1 MAPAAAA
8 IPLSSSTSTSAPSSS
23 KSIAD
28 LTTRLASAKGDVPP
42 PLIGASTTLV
52 DNRVY
57 VFGGRLTA
65 SAHVHSQ
72 LYVLDLSNGVWTHV
86 VPKHQQQKQPA
97 ARYFHSATAINN
109 HCIVFFGGLTIS
121 VSNGGELRS
130 LGDLFIL
137 HISDDSE
144 QLHWEFPTL
153 TNDITIAP
161 HPRHSHLAMTANHD
175 NHLVILGGQDVNSG
189 YIDEINVYDCR
200 KKTWYPRIATQSH
213 YTSYETAAAALLP
226 VSASAS
232 AAMGSPNF
240 LKVFSGSHHSGQ
252 QDDTTEDGGGGETQ
266 QQRQTWGMTTTLFA
280 YSNENIHGVHRRL
293 HRITVSASGHVESI
307 TDHTSALST
316 SRQYAPPALRAM
328 GSAACGQFLIMFGAC
343 TTSEPHHLQ
352 IWALNISTMMW
363 TKIDAG
369 PRLVHG
375 SWLCGVFR
383 EHADRNELIV
393 FGHPESALH
402 EDHTQRVVHYDYWV
416 TIDTEAFGVYN
427 PPYLTC
433 GTFAQD
439 AGLALLN
446 NPALSDL
453 TILTTD
459 GQRAR
464 ANSTILAQRWS
475 SIRHHLEP
483 LLSPSTSS
491 PAFEV
496 YTSSQ
501 HQQALPGYILTFP
514 ETYDILIAFLQF
526 IYTDHLTTVEQNQPR
541 ILTRLLILADLF
553 DIARLKSLASHALH
567 QMLQISTAPSI
578 YQTAALANCWSLQV
592 RALRIMV
599 NAKKLMQQQQQ
610 QQQQHPPSPTAVK
623 VQSSSYALNSRPSS
637 PSTQPM
643 DDPFKHFGAASLIAA
658 TGSSTSYQ
666 PLSKLLRQ
674 YDLDAPLPPV
684 NPLVSDPTTQ
694 QSQAPPPSTASS
706 SSPQP
711 AQQPSPPPVQA
722 KNPARKRENSASSA
736 VPTIKKNYRNAPVW
750 LPMSF

>member
-1 MAPAAAA
+1 
-8 IPLSSSTSTSAPSSS
+8 

-52 DNRVY
+52 DDRVY

-65 SAHVHSQ
+65 SAHVQNQ
-72 LYVLDLSNGVWTHV
+72 LYILDLSHGVWTHV
-86 VPKHQQQKQPA
+86 VPKHQQQQPA
-97 ARYFHSATAINN
+97 SRYFHSATAVNN
-109 HCIVFFGGLTIS
+109 NCIVYFGGLTVS
-121 VSNGGELRS
+121 ASNGGELRS

-137 HISDDSE
+137 HISDDSD
-144 QLHWEFPTL
+144 QLYWEFPTNA
-153 TNDITIAP
+153 TDDITITP
-161 HPRHSHLAMTANHD
+161 HPRHSHLAMVANDDH
-175 NHLVILGGQDVNSG
+175 HLVILGGQDVNSG
-189 YIDEINVYDCR
+189 YIDEINVYDCK

-213 YTSYETAAAALLP
+213 YTSYETAAATF
-226 VSASAS
+226 
-232 AAMGSPNF
+232 G
-240 LKVFSGSHHSGQ
+240 GQ
-252 QDDTTEDGGGGETQ
+252 QQQSLDDTNEDGIQSQ
-266 QQRQTWGMTTTLFA
+266 QQQTWGATTTLFA
-280 YSNENIHGVHRRL
+280 YSNENMHGVHRRL

-307 TDHTSALST
+307 TDHSAALST

-369 PRLVHG
+369 PRLAHG

-383 EHADRNELIV
+383 EHAERNELIV
-393 FGHPESALH
+393 FGHPEGALH
-402 EDHTQRVVHYDYWV
+402 EDHTQRVVHYDYWI

-433 GTFAQD
+433 GAFAQE
-439 AGLALLN
+439 AGLALFN

-475 SIRHHLEP
+475 SIP
-483 LLSPSTSS
+483 Y
-491 PAFEV
+491 A
-496 YTSSQ
+496 SSQ
-501 HQQALPGYILTFP
+501 QQPLAGYILTFP

-541 ILTRLLILADLF
+541 VLTRLLILADLF

-599 NAKKLMQQQQQ
+599 NAKKLMQQQQ
-610 QQQQHPPSPTAVK
+610 
-623 VQSSSYALNSRPSS
+623 
-637 PSTQPM
+637 
-643 DDPFKHFGAASLIAA
+643 
-658 TGSSTSYQ
+658 
-666 PLSKLLRQ
+666 
-674 YDLDAPLPPV
+674 
-684 NPLVSDPTTQ
+684 
-694 QSQAPPPSTASS
+694 
-706 SSPQP
+706 
-711 AQQPSPPPVQA
+711 
-722 KNPARKRENSASSA
+722 
-736 VPTIKKNYRNAPVW
+736 
-750 LPMSF
+750 

>member
-1 MAPAAAA
+1 MAPGAAVTT
-8 IPLSSSTSTSAPSSS
+8 LSPSTSTAAPSSS

-52 DNRVY
+52 NNRVY
-57 VFGGRLTA
+57 VFGGRLTE
-65 SAHVHSQ
+65 SAHVQ
-72 LYVLDLSNGVWTHV
+72 NQVYVLDLGNGVWTHV
-86 VPKHQQQKQPA
+86 VPKHQQQDQQPPT

-109 HCIVFFGGLTIS
+109 HCIVFFGGITIAA
-121 VSNGGELRS
+121 SNGGELRS

-144 QLHWEFPTL
+144 QLCWEFPT
-153 TNDITIAP
+153 NAMDDDITITP
-161 HPRHSHLAMTANHD
+161 HPRHSHLAMAANND
-175 NHLVILGGQDVNSG
+175 RHLVILGGQDVNSG
-189 YIDEINVYDCR
+189 YIDEINVYDC
-200 KKTWYPRIATQSH
+200 KKQIWYPRIATQSH
-213 YTSYETAAAALLP
+213 YTSYETAAATLLP
-226 VSASAS
+226 ISASAS
-232 AAMGSPNF
+232 ATMGSPNF
-240 LKVFSGSHHSGQ
+240 LKVFSDDHNGQ
-252 QDDTTEDGGGGETQ
+252 QEDSNEDRTQ
-266 QQRQTWGMTTTLFA
+266 QQQQQQTLTTTTTLFA

-293 HRITVSASGHVESI
+293 HQITVSASGHVESI
-307 TDHTSALST
+307 TDYTAALST

-343 TTSEPHHLQ
+343 TTSDPHHMQ

-363 TKIDAG
+363 TKIDAE
-369 PRLVHG
+369 PRLING

-383 EHADRNELIV
+383 KHAERNELIV
-393 FGHPESALH
+393 FGHPDGALH
-402 EDHTQRVVHYDYWV
+402 EDYTQRVVHYDYWI

-427 PPYLTC
+427 PPYITC

-453 TILTTD
+453 TIVTTD

-475 SIRHHLEP
+475 SIRDHLEP
-483 LLSPSTSS
+483 LLSPSSSS
-491 PAFEV
+491 PAMEV
-496 YTSSQ
+496 YASSQ
-501 HQQALPGYILTFP
+501 QQQQQPLPSYILTFP

-553 DIARLKSLASHALH
+553 DIARLKSLACHSLH

-610 QQQQHPPSPTAVK
+610 QQHPPSPKPVK
-623 VQSSSYALNSRPSS
+623 MEPTSYTLHSRPSS

-643 DDPFKHFGAASLIAA
+643 DDPFKNFGAASLIAA
-658 TGSSTSYQ
+658 TGSSSSYQ
-666 PLSKLLRQ
+666 PLSRLLRQ

-684 NPLVSDPTTQ
+684 NPVVSDSTTQ
-694 QSQAPPPSTASS
+694 QAPSTSTASPS
-706 SSPQP
+706 QPSSP
-711 AQQPSPPPVQA
+711 PPPVQA
-722 KNPARKRENSASSA
+722 KNPARKRENSASSTITA
-736 VPTIKKNYRNAPVW
+736 TPTIKKNYRNAPVW